1 MNARW
6 DLMCA
11 TLATGGKEQP
21 PGTGEMI
28 ANTIVIMT
36 AGKIVDYRKFEKLTE
51 RLEAESTPAKK
62 LLEDSINARR
72 AEAYAKANWKKQ
84 PFPTDSSSEKKFV
97 NR

>member
-28 ANTIVIMT
+28 ANTIVTMT
-36 AGKIVDYRKFEKLTE
+36 AGKIVDCRRFEKLTE
-51 RLEAESTPAKK
+51 RLEAEATPAKT
-62 LLEDSINARR
+62 LLADQMAARQ
-72 AEAYAKANWKKQ
+72 AENYAILR
-84 PFPTDSSSEKKFV
+84 S
-97 NR
+97 R